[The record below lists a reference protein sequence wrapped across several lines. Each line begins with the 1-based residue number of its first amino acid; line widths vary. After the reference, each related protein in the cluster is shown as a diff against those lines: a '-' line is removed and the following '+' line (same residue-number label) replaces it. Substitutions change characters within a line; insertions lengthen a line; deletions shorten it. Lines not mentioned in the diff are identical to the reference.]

1 MKYFIISLLIII
13 HSLIFAQIQWQENG
27 VPVRQGENIDWSGI
41 SVSTTDGNLVCVWSD
56 TRNGD
61 RGIFAQK
68 MNPDGVLLWGDEG
81 IEVNDAEKIQ
91 DFPVVVSVENNAV
104 IVAWWDNRDEDIPEI
119 RAQKIDENG
128 NLLWQNDGIILSSNE
143 NIVEQIFIV
152 NDGTDGALFFW
163 RVNDYPNKLYG
174 THILGD
180 GSIATGWGTN
190 GKLIISSFFY
200 DIDIIADGYN
210 GVVIAWEDVNYP
222 IHDLYMQRVDSS
234 GNLLWGSSGIPLC
247 IEVNMQDNVTITTD
261 NDGIYYFFWRD
272 NRNGPG
278 YDIYMQKVDQNGN
291 KLWLEDG
298 LVHED
303 AYSYEILSVMGND
316 NNSIICW
323 RQFNGTHE
331 ELYTQKIDINGNI
344 LWEPCG
350 LPICTEDYWGNT
362 DLLIDN
368 YGGCWV
374 TFSKADYYPNS
385 DIYIQHVNSEG
396 AILLEE
402 NGMLICSAE
411 NFQWQPSVNNSIND
425 EIYISWEDRRTGS
438 MSIYSQVLN
447 YDGVIQL
454 PENGI
459 EIFGGLS
466 GDSRDIEILQNYDNP
481 FLIWKDKRYFHDDQI
496 YIQSLNIDG
505 STVFE
510 EDGIPITTFTGYDQD
525 NFDAVLYPNSNIIAI
540 VWEEV
545 RADFLQ
551 IFAQAIDTS
560 GNYLWSD
567 STGINLT
574 TPDHYSVNPKISII
588 DNSGTDEY
596 YIGWE
601 DWSDYMNPVIYGQK
615 IIDGEL
621 QWGEEGKLIAA
632 LSGIDQL
639 EDIVENFYIWKGGGW
654 PNYDIF
660 VKLVD
665 ENGNT
670 AAGWPEDGL
679 EICTAENRQTNP
691 QGIIIPQGLL
701 IIWEDDRS
709 GERDIYGQIVTYD
722 GNILW
727 QENGLPLVVQD
738 NDQDNFQFIYN
749 DGLYLV
755 WQDFR
760 LSYNSE
766 IYAQKFDEN
775 GNELWQEGG
784 VLVAGVDETDC
795 YYPDLIKVGNKIFIV
810 WAERIYYDARNI
822 KAQLLNED
830 GELLW
835 QAQGIFICD
844 EFMDQNHPKVVSNG
858 EDDVYIAW
866 QDGRATIMGYEGLVS
881 IPGVYA
887 QKFHIEQTSI
897 ENEVIPNTNFILSN
911 YPNPFNPNTTISFEL
926 NTENTEDTELIIY
939 NLKGQKV
946 KTFDLESPSPFF
958 ADGVGYS
965 ITWDGTDDNNQPV
978 SSGIY
983 FYQLNINDKIVAS
996 KKCLLLK

>member
-1 MKYFIISLLIII
+1 MKYFIISLLFII

-27 VPVRQGENIDWSGI
+27 IPVRHGENIDWSGI
-41 SVSTTDGNLVCVWSD
+41 SVSTADGNLVCVWSD

-68 MNPDGVLLWGDEG
+68 MSPDGVHLWEDEG

-91 DFPVVVSVENNAV
+91 DFPVAVSVENNAV
-104 IVAWWDNRDEDIPEI
+104 IVAWWDNRNEDIPEI
-119 RAQKIDENG
+119 RAQKINANG

-143 NIVEQIFIV
+143 NIIEQIFIV

-222 IHDLYMQRVDSS
+222 IRDLYMQRVDSS

-247 IEVNMQDNVTITTD
+247 IEENTQDNVTITTD
-261 NDGIYYFFWRD
+261 NNGIYYFFWRD
-272 NRNGPG
+272 NRNSPG

-323 RQFNGTHE
+323 RQLNGIHD
-331 ELYTQKIDINGNI
+331 ELYAQKIDINGNI
-344 LWEPCG
+344 LWEPSG
-350 LPICTEDYWGNT
+350 LPICTENYWGNT
-362 DLLIDN
+362 DLLSDN

-374 TFSKADYYPNS
+374 TFSRADYYPNS

-402 NGMLICSAE
+402 NGISVCSDE
-411 NFQWQPSVNNSIND
+411 NFQEQPSVNTTIND
-425 EIYISWEDRRTGS
+425 DIYISWEDRRTGS

-447 YDGVIQL
+447 YDGLIQL

-466 GDSRDIEILQNYDNP
+466 GDSRDIEILQYYDNP
-481 FLIWKDKRYFHDDQI
+481 FLIWRDKRYFNDDQI

-505 STVFE
+505 SPVFQ
-510 EDGIPITTFTGYDQD
+510 EDGIPITIFTGHDQD
-525 NFDAVLYPNSNIIAI
+525 NFDAVLNQNSNTIAI

-545 RADFLQ
+545 RADFQQ
-551 IFAQAIDTS
+551 IYAQAVDIY
-560 GNYLWSD
+560 GNSLWNENGLLVGEYLL
-567 STGINLT
+567 GQQELPQI
-574 TPDHYSVNPKISII
+574 SVKENN
-588 DNSGTDEY
+588 DELEY
-596 YIGWE
+596 YIGWTDFR
-601 DWSDYMNPVIYGQK
+601 DWEYAIYGQK

-621 QWGEEGKLIAA
+621 QWEEEGKLIAA
-632 LSGIDQL
+632 PTGYDNL
-639 EDIVENFYIWKGGGW
+639 EDIVENFYIWHGGSW

-665 ENGNT
+665 GNGNT
-670 AAGWPEDGL
+670 APGWPEDGL
-679 EICTAENRQTNP
+679 EICNVENQQRNP

-701 IIWEDDRS
+701 IIWEDCRS

-727 QENGLPLVVQD
+727 QENGLPLVVQE
-738 NDQDNFQFIYN
+738 NDQDNFKFFFD

-760 LSYNSE
+760 SSSNYNWE
-766 IYAQKFDEN
+766 IYAQKFDED

-795 YYPDLIKVGNKIFIV
+795 SYPDLVKVGNKIFIV
-810 WAERIYYDARNI
+810 WGERINYDARNI
-822 KAQLLNED
+822 KAQLLGED
-830 GELLW
+830 GEMLW
-835 QAQGIFICD
+835 QPQGIFICE

-866 QDGRATIMGYEGLVS
+866 QDGRATIYDLTSIMG
-881 IPGVYA
+881 IYA
-887 QKFHIEQTSI
+887 QKFHVEQTSI

-911 YPNPFNPNTTISFEL
+911 YPNPFNPETTIKFTTEH
-926 NTENTEDTELIIY
+926 TENTEIVIY
-939 NLKGQKV
+939 NIKGQKV
-946 KTFDLESPSPFF
+946 KTLECINRVNAKTTRSF
-958 ADGVGYS
+958 YS
-965 ITWDGTDDNNQPV
+965 ISWDGTDYNNQPV

-983 FYQLNINDKIVAS
+983 FYKLEVNNRKIAT